1 MSTISYVSGRRA
13 VSKETVVVD
22 IREAVLLLLL
32 VHAKASC
39 FWDRGD
45 DRTLGVGTGGGGGR
59 RAGWDCGGGTGL
71 RVTDWTR
78 LGIEIGGGDLDDFR
92 LSTPSGFRRDG

>member
-1 MSTISYVSGRRA
+1 
-13 VSKETVVVD
+13 VVVD

-32 VHAKASC
+32 FHAKASC

-45 DRTLGVGTGGGGGR
+45 DSKLGVGAGR